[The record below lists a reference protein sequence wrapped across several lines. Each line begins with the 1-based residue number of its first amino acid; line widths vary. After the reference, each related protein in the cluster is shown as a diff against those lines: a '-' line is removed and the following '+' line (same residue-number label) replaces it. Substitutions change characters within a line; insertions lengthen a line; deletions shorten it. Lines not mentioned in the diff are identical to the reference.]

1 MSLKKDASIYLAT
14 NIVNKTIP
22 FLLLPFLTNY
32 LRPEQLGMIEI
43 FVLSAAFMDMLVCF
57 SVDSAVGR
65 AYFEF
70 SGKDQLAVYTGTA
83 FLLVIINFLIVT
95 SFIVIFQKQLFHL
108 VKLPVEWLLLAP
120 VFVLSKCVT
129 LTNLILWRMEKKT
142 VSYALYLIP
151 YSIMDIVLSIAL
163 VVTIRD
169 WPGRIIGMVATAII
183 FAVISQWVLRK
194 RGYLKMLWNL
204 SNARS
209 ILRYCMPLLPHNLS
223 SWIKGSLDLFI
234 IATFVGLEGV
244 GIYGVSVT
252 LGKGILLIVESF
264 AQTWMPH
271 VYSILSD
278 GNSGKKRLVK
288 QSYVYMFCLLV
299 IAVIYIIIA
308 PYVFPWFIGAEFLNA
323 LKFIPLL
330 VVAHMFDG
338 WYRVFVIYIFYSKK
352 TEVVSILTAL
362 TGVIHVPLLV
372 ILVKEFGLMGAAI
385 AISCS
390 SLITFLS
397 VAWISNKVF
406 PMPWNLLWTYAKPTR

>member
-14 NIVNKTIP
+14 NILNKTIP

-32 LRPEQLGMIEI
+32 LRPEQFGMIEI
-43 FVLSAAFMDMLVCF
+43 FVLSAGFMDMLVCF

-65 AYFEF
+65 AYFES
-70 SGKDQLAVYTGTA
+70 SGKDQFAVYIGTA

-163 VVTIRD
+163 VVAIRD
-169 WPGRIIGMVATAII
+169 WPGRIIGMVATAIV

-194 RGYLKMLWNL
+194 RGYLKMLWNT

-234 IATFVGLEGV
+234 IATFVGIEGV

-252 LGKGILLIVESF
+252 IGKGILLIVESF

-278 GNSGKKRLVK
+278 GNSGKKRLVQ
-288 QSYVYMFCLLV
+288 QSYVYMLCLLV
-299 IAVIYIIIA
+299 IAVIYIIIV
-308 PYVFPWFIGAEFLNA
+308 PYVFPWFIGVEFLNA
-323 LKFIPLL
+323 LKFVPFL
-330 VVAHMFDG
+330 VVAHLFDG

-352 TEVVSILTAL
+352 TEIISILTAL
-362 TGVIHVPLLV
+362 TGVIHVPLLL

-385 AISCS
+385 AISFS

-397 VAWISNKVF
+397 VVWISNKVF